1 MHKFT
6 KVGAI
11 VGGAIAAAAIA
22 LPANAAEVTHSRLVN
37 ADSEPQNWLHHHKN
51 YFGHRFMS
59 ETQINT
65 GNIAGMKLA
74 YTIAVGGIEA
84 AGARRAGRLEGTPVV
99 EDGFMYYPNGW
110 GVVYKVDV
118 RAGDTAEIVW
128 QMDPATDRVWA
139 AEVACCGN
147 NNRGVVFW
155 GNEIISITLDGRMIS
170 MDKDSG
176 EVNWERTIADP
187 SIAETFTLAPLIIRD
202 IGVIGV
208 AGAEYGVRGWV
219 DATDLN
225 DGSQMWRT
233 HTAGG
238 NDNDPNEIAKSTWLD
253 DYDSWET
260 GGGSIWQTGTYDD
273 ALNMMYWGTGNPGP
287 DWDPEYRP
295 GDNLYTDSVL
305 AMNPD
310 TGDINWY
317 FQYTPNDPFD
327 YDEIAEHPLIDIDIG
342 GTTRKIV
349 YHPGRNGYSYG
360 FDRATGEFLYAVQYV
375 NDVIWTTGID
385 QKTGL
390 PTSYNPNT
398 ALQDYRGTATR
409 RDGRVGIHCPKIS
422 GGKNWPPSATDPIK
436 GIMYIPGIEGCQLA
450 GTNQADHP
458 ISKGGAVKPR
468 DSWTGGRFGIT
479 MEDMVGINALTGRE
493 FGEDE
498 MGTLTESGSVV
509 AVDVRT
515 GETVKKIQ
523 TRYGNRAGML
533 ASGGGWVMTGY
544 LNGDVVA
551 YDSDTLDVVWKFSTG
566 APIKATPMSYSVDG
580 KQYVAIMVGG
590 DVSGGNRT
598 NYPELANIQFM
609 HAVFVFTL

>member
-1 MHKFT
+1 MHTFT
-6 KVGAI
+6 KAGAI
-11 VGGAIAAAAIA
+11 VGGAIAAVAMA
-22 LPANAAEVTHSRLVN
+22 LPANAAEMTMQRMLN
-37 ADSEPQNWLHHHKN
+37 TDSEPHNWLMHHKN

-65 GNIAGMKLA
+65 GNIANLRLV
-74 YTIAVGGIEA
+74 YTIGVGGIEA
-84 AGARRAGRLEGTPVV
+84 AGARRTGRLEGTPIV

-118 RAGDTAEIVW
+118 RSGDAAEIVW

-155 GNEIISITLDGRMIS
+155 GNEVISITLDGRMIS
-170 MDKDSG
+170 TNKESG
-176 EVNWERTIADP
+176 EVTWERTVADP
-187 SIAETFTLAPLIIRD
+187 SIAETITLAPLIIRD
-202 IGVIGV
+202 ISITGT
-208 AGAEYGVRGWV
+208 AGAEYGVRGWL
-219 DATDLN
+219 DATNLN
-225 DGSQMWRT
+225 DGTAMWRT

-253 DYDSWET
+253 DYNAWET

-273 ALNMMYWGTGNPGP
+273 ALNLMYWGTGNPGP

-295 GDNLYTDSVL
+295 GDNLYTDSLL
-305 AMNPD
+305 AMDPD
-310 TGDINWY
+310 TGDIKWY
-317 FQYTPNDPFD
+317 FQYTPNDPYD
-327 YDEIAEHPLIDIDIG
+327 YDEIAEHPLIDIEVN
-342 GTTRKIV
+342 GTMRNLV
-349 YHPGRNGYSYG
+349 YHPARNGFSYG

-375 NDVIWTTGID
+375 NDVIWTEGID
-385 QKTGL
+385 PKTGL

-398 ALQDYRGTATR
+398 ALQDYRGTAGR
-409 RDGRVGIHCPKIS
+409 RDGRIGIHCPRIS
-422 GGKNWPPSATDPIK
+422 CGKNWPPSASDPIK
-436 GIMYIPGIEGCQLA
+436 GIMYVPGIEGCQLVA
-450 GTNQADHP
+450 TAQSDHP
-458 ISKGGAVKPR
+458 IGKGGAVKPR

-479 MEDMVGINALTGRE
+479 MDDMVGMNALTGRE
-493 FGEDE
+493 FDADE
-498 MGTLTESGSVV
+498 MGSLTESGSVV
-509 AVDVRT
+509 AIDVRT
-515 GETVKKIQ
+515 GETVNKIQ
-523 TRYGNRAGML
+523 VRYANRAGML
-533 ASGGGWVMTGY
+533 AAAGGWIMTGY
-544 LNGDVVA
+544 LNGDIVA
-551 YDSDTLDVVWKFSTG
+551 YDSDSLEEVWKFSTG